1 MGIISGYPDG
11 TFKPDEPIAR
21 GAGSDSLQ
29 HRQAVRRLKDVYRCQ
44 PQPLGTQ
51 QHHERRH
58 KGRVVGYADGTF
70 RPDAPITRAE
80 TMTLINNVLNREANA
95 EGLIEGYAIWPDN
108 IAGEWYYFDVIEA
121 APRMP
126 SGTRP

>member
-1 MGIISGYPDG
+1 
-11 TFKPDEPIAR
+11 
-21 GAGSDSLQ
+21 
-29 HRQAVRRLKDVYRCQ
+29 
-44 PQPLGTQ
+44 
-51 QHHERRH
+51 
-58 KGRVVGYADGTF
+58 
-70 RPDAPITRAE
+70 
-80 TMTLINNVLNREANA
+80 MTLINNVLNREANA